1 MHAYIISQIFEFFTC
16 FFKKTEKISKSPKA
30 FKDPEN
36 IMKKDEFL
44 KLLQARLVERGLTT
58 AAAEKETEHVRIYLA
73 ESSMDEVD
81 ISIDEMAEGILAMLN
96 DSSENNHEDIDISPV
111 PMVSEESDES
121 VSDEL
126 SAAIA
131 AIDSPVP
138 AEEKTEVNNEEEK
151 EKPEVLAIPIVIESE
166 PESESEAQDEPA
178 EEVAENEET
187 PAASDPIPAEIVLE
201 QPAEGQE
208 SQEAPQPEAAQEA
221 PADDLIADEENED
234 IQKYIPYNQKVKMKK
249 IENSKKG
256 GNEWLYV
263 LLLVV
268 TIPIAVALI
277 LTAFVLYLGFWVAL
291 ALAMI
296 ACIAVLVVFVA
307 VFALISIVG
316 IVYGVVELI
325 TGNMPVG
332 LFEIG
337 LGVMVGAA
345 VMFIGILVYNFAV
358 RFIPFIM
365 KLLARLFRAGFR
377 AIRNGYQVL
386 KGAVEEL

>member
-1 MHAYIISQIFEFFTC
+1 MNNPE
-16 FFKKTEKISKSPKA
+16 KTAK
-30 FKDPEN
+30 
-36 IMKKDEFL
+36 
-44 KLLQARLVERGLTT
+44 
-58 AAAEKETEHVRIYLA
+58 KETEHVRIYLA
-73 ESSMDEVD
+73 ESSMDDVD
-81 ISIDEMAEGILAMLN
+81 ISIDEMAEGILSMLS

-111 PMVSEESDES
+111 PMVSDDNDES

-131 AIDSPVP
+131 AIDSPEP
-138 AEEKTEVNNEEEK
+138 AKEPTKAIDEEEEK
-151 EKPEVLAIPIVIESE
+151 PETVAIPIVIE
-166 PESESEAQDEPA
+166 PEAEAQNEPA
-178 EEVAENEET
+178 EDVAANEEPPAQAEPMPAEDIHEP
-187 PAASDPIPAEIVLE
+187 PAAARESALE
-201 QPAEGQE
+201 E
-208 SQEAPQPEAAQEA
+208 SHPEKMKEAPSDE
-221 PADDLIADEENED
+221 LTSDEENED
-234 IQKYIPYNQKVKMKK
+234 IEKYIPYNQKVRMKK

-263 LLLVV
+263 LLLVI

-277 LTAFVLYLGFWVAL
+277 LTAAVLYLGFWVVL

-325 TGNMPVG
+325 TGNVPVG

>member
-1 MHAYIISQIFEFFTC
+1 
-16 FFKKTEKISKSPKA
+16 
-30 FKDPEN
+30 
-36 IMKKDEFL
+36 MKKDDFL

-73 ESSMDEVD
+73 ESSMDDVD

-96 DSSENNHEDIDISPV
+96 DSSENNHEDIDTPPV

-138 AEEKTEVNNEEEK
+138 AEEQTEVNNEEEK
-151 EKPEVLAIPIVIESE
+151 EKPEALAIPIVIESE
-166 PESESEAQDEPA
+166 PEVQDEPA
-178 EEVAENEET
+178 EEVAENEEA
-187 PAASDPIPAEIVLE
+187 PAASEPMPAEIVTE
-201 QPAEGQE
+201 QTAEVQE
-208 SQEAPQPEAAQEA
+208 SKNEEPQPEAVQEV

-263 LLLVV
+263 LILVV